1 MSTSVVAEALAATVI
16 APAAWGGVPTM
27 RALPACSTRTGR
39 RSFGS
44 AHALEPV
51 LRTLTVAI
59 RWPAAPSQ
67 AVISALRSAAAQ
79 ASTEPGTDVGVAS
92 GPTAAVLWVG
102 PGPFRPP
109 APGTGGRRGR
119 DRGRVDRLHGLL
131 GESPDPALE
140 PRLIGIDL
148 VVRQVGHRGAP

>member
-109 APGTGGRRGR
+109 AASTAPSAVARTAPARTTPRRA
-119 DRGRVDRLHGLL
+119 VDDIEPNRR
-131 GESPDPALE
+131 PAS
-140 PRLIGIDL
+140 
-148 VVRQVGHRGAP
+148 VRRRAPAAAAAAIAVA